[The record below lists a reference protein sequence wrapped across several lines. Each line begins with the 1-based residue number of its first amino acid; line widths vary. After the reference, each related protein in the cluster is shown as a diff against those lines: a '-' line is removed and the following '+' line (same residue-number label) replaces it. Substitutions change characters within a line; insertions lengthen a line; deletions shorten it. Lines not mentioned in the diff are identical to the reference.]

1 MEKEE
6 IKIEISSF
14 IGTNRVNSS
23 FTSNYNI
30 TIFAS
35 REQIAKELAI
45 FVADIKEKYSKK
57 DAEKPEVEITVEK
70 DEQQEIE
77 ILAIGFEDIGETKKK
92 KEEAIKMLQDG
103 VKPKLIHKQTG
114 LPMQWIYQ
122 QKYRMGRESTL
133 VPLDTDH
140 EEEPQ
145 SIIDLKEHAA
155 DHIPEEKS
163 SSAKELEVI
172 DDEWY
177 AEKIRQRWVTEKVS
191 SLDVCKE
198 LDISMMKFNKII
210 MQFNIKRF

>member
-1 MEKEE
+1 MDREE
-6 IKIEISSF
+6 VNIYLSAYV
-14 IGTNRVNSS
+14 GTNSTMAPFR
-23 FTSNYNI
+23 SNYELI
-30 TIFAS
+30 VFAS
-35 REQIAKELAI
+35 REEIAKELAT
-45 FVADIKEKYSKK
+45 FAAHIKDKYSKK

-122 QKYRMGRESTL
+122 QKYRMGREGTL

-163 SSAKELEVI
+163 ASAKELEVI